1 MIQVETREH
10 GRRWRPAAE
19 PERPPR
25 PRALEGRRVLV
36 VDDDADMREF
46 LRTVLAD
53 GGAMVQ
59 AVPSVVEALTA
70 FDRMPPDVL
79 VSDIGMPEFDGFD
92 LIEAIRQRPA
102 ANGGRVPAVALTGF
116 SRIEDRRRAI
126 ASGFQVHVIK
136 PVEPDE
142 ILDIVASLLR
152 HDAPR

>member
-1 MIQVETREH
+1 M
-10 GRRWRPAAE
+10 
-19 PERPPR
+19 
-25 PRALEGRRVLV
+25 LV
-36 VDDDADMREF
+36 VDDDADMREY
-46 LRTVLAD
+46 LRIALAD
-53 GGAMVQ
+53 GGATVQ
-59 AVPSVVEALTA
+59 VVRSVVEALTA

-102 ANGGRVPAVALTGF
+102 ARGGRVPAVALTGF
-116 SRIEDRRRAI
+116 SRIEDRRRAL

-142 ILDIVASLLR
+142 ILDIVVSLLR